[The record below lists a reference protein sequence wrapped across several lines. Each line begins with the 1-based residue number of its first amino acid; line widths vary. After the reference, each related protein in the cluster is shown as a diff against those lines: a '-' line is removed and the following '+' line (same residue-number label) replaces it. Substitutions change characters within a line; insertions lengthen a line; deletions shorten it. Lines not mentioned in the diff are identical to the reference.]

1 MSQTHLHICNEVIPA
16 DLKMTPLRTE
26 WAHGWAEP
34 PCVSDCKWKAKSPVR
49 QRALS
54 SGWPGEEKPLA
65 ARLSGVEVSLSSA
78 IKCLPLSSMNH
89 RITGETVHCCL
100 KASVPLIHVSPPA
113 HLCSP
118 LPALVINPGSAPL
131 SFSSLLPRLRL
142 GLPTSL
148 FLLTYPWSSCLSRD
162 VCPLLEWPNLPDG
175 SWDAAPHWHTLDWPL
190 CRWRGYY

>member
-1 MSQTHLHICNEVIPA
+1 M
-16 DLKMTPLRTE
+16 E
-26 WAHGWAEP
+26 WAHRWTKP

-49 QRALS
+49 QCALS

-78 IKCLPLSSMNH
+78 IKCLPLSLMNH

-118 LPALVINPGSAPL
+118 LHDLVINPGIAPL
-131 SFSSLLPRLRL
+131 SLYPLLPRLRL
-142 GLPTSL
+142 GLSSSL
-148 FLLTYPWSSCLSRD
+148 CLLTYLWSLSWCLSPPGKTEPFWWIMGCS
-162 VCPLLEWPNLPDG
+162 VALP
-175 SWDAAPHWHTLDWPL
+175 HTEALIK
-190 CRWRGYY
+190 GINQQNV